1 MNIHVLFKVDVFQD
15 PEPVVVAENLSIGE
29 YQKRVGMILD
39 VLVSTLHRPVN
50 VSYSSDNLTCII
62 ELTESISFN
71 KYKVLKYYLKHI
83 DVLNGIK
90 LAFNAT
96 RAFSFGNKGFIYVAQ
111 DDNEYVA
118 VILQGYQL
126 RNVIKALTYTNSN
139 GTVCI
144 PIGELKAVWPK
155 VNELLEVYY
164 NLCKDLKD

>member
-71 KYKVLKYYLKHI
+71 KYKVLKYYLKRI

-96 RAFSFGNKGFIYVAQ
+96 DAFKYTKYFSYVAQ

-118 VILQGYQL
+118 VILQD
-126 RNVIKALTYTNSN
+126 NSYI
-139 GTVCI
+139 T
-144 PIGELKAVWPK
+144 L
-155 VNELLEVYY
+155 
-164 NLCKDLKD
+164 